1 MFPGRQ
7 IGPSPGWSKWIF
19 VVHPGAL
26 EGYILGTHWG
36 PIFFGWKRV
45 YKSIVNPKYDGYQTG
60 LASIVNKFFD
70 KKTGSGASV
79 NEGLAQELHKPKIK
93 KFERWRVY
101 ARFKDNISTADL
113 AGMRSLSSKVE
124 VLNICY
130 V

>member
-1 MFPGRQ
+1 M
-7 IGPSPGWSKWIF
+7 
-19 VVHPGAL
+19 
-26 EGYILGTHWG
+26 
-36 PIFFGWKRV
+36 GWKRV

-79 NEGLAQELHKPKIK
+79 NEGLAQELHKPEIK

-101 ARFKDNISTADL
+101 ARFKDNVSTADL